1 MGNSLVTDWVEGEL
15 EDGLA
20 EASKGV
26 SEALSRLSMVGEGI
40 RAYRTG
46 VVPATSDLSSQ
57 VETAIDPMYD
67 PEVQELN
74 IEEIMM
80 QEAWTGHEEHKIPE
94 QAAVDKQ
101 MEEAI
106 VGARDIRDSVMQNAK
121 EARSGIQRRMEE
133 FEPLLDVS
141 RMEERE
147 ITEDQLHAL
156 QEKLDELKGASFGQ
170 NMKMLSEI
178 QEHSR
183 PMEEVLQ
190 EVINEQTGHQVVLQ
204 EVATEQTAAK
214 QELTQD
220 VIPEETAVKEEMIE
234 EVKFEQTAV
243 KALKDEAKQE
253 VIPEHAAVKE
263 EEVISEQTA
272 VKALKEE
279 VKQEVIPEHAAV
291 KEEVVEEVISEQTA
305 VKAVK
310 EEVKQEVIPEH
321 AAVKE
326 EVIEEVISEQT
337 AVKALKEEVKQE
349 VIPEHAAVKEE
360 VIKEIT
366 PEQTAVKEEVIEE
379 VISEQ
384 TAVKEELTQEV
395 ILDQAVVKEEVIE
408 EVISEQTAVKALKE
422 EVKQE
427 VITEHAA
434 VKEEVIEEVISEQTA
449 VKALKEEVKQEVI
462 TEHAA
467 VKEEV
472 IEEVISEQT
481 AVKALKE
488 EVKQEVITEH
498 AAVKEEVIK
507 EITPEQTAVKEE
519 VKQEVVPEQTSTMA
533 LKEVNQEVTPEQ
545 AAVKEEVIEE
555 VISEQAAVKEEVV
568 QVVVTEQTGLKE
580 EVLAKPLPNTSD
592 GKEEALNPSE
602 EIASVKKEV
611 EKELDST
618 LAQVAKTIN
627 LEEANTST
635 VHDFDV
641 ELQANPA
648 ISKDDAEKVVITA
661 SPESSSTDVDTL
673 STPEDFIVPNA
684 VGSGPAAAA
693 SISGAAIASASIAAA
708 STTAAAA
715 ATVAASTTAAA
726 AAASTTATA
735 AAASTTAAAAAASTT
750 AAAAA
755 ATVAASPVA
764 TQSVPVEKPKP
775 AAPKPKLLGRK
786 PLAKDKPKSTLASNA
801 QARKVPHS
809 RIGRLMSFGGLAAG
823 LGAGTLAE
831 LTRRSLG
838 MNEGK
843 GSGSLLDASPFL
855 TEANAKRIVDTLCRV
870 RGAALKLG
878 QMLSIQDNALI
889 NPQLQKIFERVR
901 QSADFMPAWQLENAL
916 VDQFGPDWRSLVT
929 SFDERPFAAASIG
942 QVHLATLPDGRSV
955 AMKIQYPG
963 VAEGID
969 SDINNLIGT
978 LKIANILP
986 EGLYVDSVIE
996 VAKKELNWE
1005 CDYVREA
1012 ECTTR
1017 FRELVKPYP
1026 EYYVPEVISQLCTKQ
1041 VFSSE
1046 LIDGVPVDKCIEMDQ
1061 ETRNYICEK
1070 ILRLCL
1076 LELFKFGFMQ
1086 TDPNWSN
1093 FFYNAETEQLA
1104 LLDFGACRS
1113 YEKSFVDKYIQI
1125 IHGAA
1130 TCNREKI
1137 YEYSKELGFLTGHE
1151 AKVMIDAH
1159 IDAVMILG
1167 EAFQEDK
1174 LFHFGAQ
1181 DTTYRIQH
1189 LVPVMLSHRMCAPP
1203 EESYSLHRKMSGV
1216 FLLCARLNG
1225 QVNCKPL
1232 FEEAFE
1238 GYKYGG
1244 TWEEFLAGKL

>member
-1 MGNSLVTDWVEGEL
+1 MARPPRGSDLVSVLRGLSRVGSAVVDVRSQEVTKAWATSSLRPLIVQGSANLQDAISRAIQQPQVVQT
-15 EDGLA
+15 

-26 SEALSRLSMVGEGI
+26 SEALARISMVGEGI
-40 RAYRTG
+40 RAYRSG
-46 VVPATSDLSSQ
+46 AVPAAADLSSQ

-80 QEAWTGHEEHKIPE
+80 QEAWMGHEEHKIPE
-94 QAAVDKQ
+94 HTVVDKQ
-101 MEEAI
+101 MNEAI
-106 VGARDIRDSVMQNAK
+106 VGARNIRDSVMENAK
-121 EARSGIQRRMEE
+121 EAKSSMQRRMEE

-141 RMEERE
+141 KVEERE
-147 ITEDQLHAL
+147 ITDDQLQAL

-170 NMKMLSEI
+170 NMKMLSDI

-190 EVINEQTGHQVVLQ
+190 EIIKDQTGLQDTVLQ
-204 EVATEQTAAK
+204 EVATEQTA
-214 QELTQD
+214 
-220 VIPEETAVKEEMIE
+220 VKEEL
-234 EVKFEQTAV
+234 V
-243 KALKDEAKQE
+243 QE
-253 VIPEHAAVKE
+253 VI
-263 EEVISEQTA
+263 
-272 VKALKEE
+272 
-279 VKQEVIPEHAAV
+279 
-291 KEEVVEEVISEQTA
+291 
-305 VKAVK
+305 
-310 EEVKQEVIPEH
+310 
-321 AAVKE
+321 
-326 EVIEEVISEQT
+326 
-337 AVKALKEEVKQE
+337 
-349 VIPEHAAVKEE
+349 
-360 VIKEIT
+360 
-366 PEQTAVKEEVIEE
+366 PEQTAVKEELVQEVIPEQTAVKEELVQEVIPEQTAVKEELRLEVATEQTAVKEELIQEVIPEQTAVKEELVQELKSEQTAVKEELRQEVIPEQTAVKEELRQE

-384 TAVKEELTQEV
+384 TAVKEELIQE
-395 ILDQAVVKEEVIE
+395 A
-408 EVISEQTAVKALKE
+408 ISEQTAVKEELIQELKSEQTVVKE
-422 EVKQE
+422 EIKQE
-427 VITEHAA
+427 VI
-434 VKEEVIEEVISEQTA
+434 
-449 VKALKEEVKQEVI
+449 LD
-462 TEHAA
+462 
-467 VKEEV
+467 
-472 IEEVISEQT
+472 
-481 AVKALKE
+481 
-488 EVKQEVITEH
+488 
-498 AAVKEEVIK
+498 
-507 EITPEQTAVKEE
+507 QTAVKE
-519 VKQEVVPEQTSTMA
+519 VV
-533 LKEVNQEVTPEQ
+533 PEQ
-545 AAVKEEVIEE
+545 AAVKDLKDEVKQEI
-555 VISEQAAVKEEVV
+555 IPEQAAVKGEVV
-568 QVVVTEQTGLKE
+568 QEVVTEHAGLKE
-580 EVLAKPLPNTSD
+580 EVLAKPSTSEVMD
-592 GKEEALNPSE
+592 EALSPSE
-602 EIASVKKEV
+602 EIVSVKKEV

-627 LEEANTST
+627 LEEASTST
-635 VHDFDV
+635 VRDFDV
-641 ELQANPA
+641 ELQAEPA
-648 ISKDDAEKVVITA
+648 ICKDEAEKVVIKA
-661 SPESSSTDVDTL
+661 SPESSGTNVDA
-673 STPEDFIVPNA
+673 SSAVEDFIVPST

-693 SISGAAIASASIAAA
+693 SISGAAVASASMAAA
-708 STTAAAA
+708 STAAAA
-715 ATVAASTTAAA
+715 ATVAASVSA
-726 AAASTTATA
+726 
-735 AAASTTAAAAAASTT
+735 
-750 AAAAA
+750 
-755 ATVAASPVA
+755 VA
-764 TQSVPVEKPKP
+764 TQSVALEEKAKP

-929 SFDERPFAAASIG
+929 TFDERPFAAASIG

-1005 CDYVREA
+1005 CDYIREA

-1017 FRELVKPYP
+1017 FRDLVKPYP

-1130 TCNREKI
+1130 TYNREKI
-1137 YEYSKELGFLTGHE
+1137 YEYSKQLGFLTGHE

-1232 FEEAFE
+1232 FEEAFD

-1244 TWEEFLAGKL
+1244 TWEDFHAGRL

>member
-1 MGNSLVTDWVEGEL
+1 MARPPRGSDLLSVLRGLSRVGSAVVDVRSQEVTKAWATSSLRPLIVQGSANLQEAISKAVQQPQVVQT
-15 EDGLA
+15 

-26 SEALSRLSMVGEGI
+26 SEALARISMVGEGL
-40 RAYRTG
+40 RAYRSG
-46 VVPATSDLSSQ
+46 AVPAAADLSSQ

-80 QEAWTGHEEHKIPE
+80 QEAWMGHEEHKIPE
-94 QAAVDKQ
+94 HTAVDKQ
-101 MEEAI
+101 MKEAI
-106 VGARDIRDSVMQNAK
+106 VGARNIRDSVMENAK
-121 EARSGIQRRMEE
+121 EARSSIQRRMEE

-141 RMEERE
+141 KVEEKE
-147 ITEDQLHAL
+147 ITDDQLQAL

-170 NMKMLSEI
+170 NMKMLSDI

-190 EVINEQTGHQVVLQ
+190 EVIKDQTGLQDMVLQ
-204 EVATEQTAAK
+204 EVATEQTA
-214 QELTQD
+214 
-220 VIPEETAVKEEMIE
+220 VKEE
-234 EVKFEQTAV
+234 
-243 KALKDEAKQE
+243 LRQE
-253 VIPEHAAVKE
+253 VI
-263 EEVISEQTA
+263 
-272 VKALKEE
+272 
-279 VKQEVIPEHAAV
+279 
-291 KEEVVEEVISEQTA
+291 
-305 VKAVK
+305 
-310 EEVKQEVIPEH
+310 
-321 AAVKE
+321 
-326 EVIEEVISEQT
+326 
-337 AVKALKEEVKQE
+337 
-349 VIPEHAAVKEE
+349 
-360 VIKEIT
+360 
-366 PEQTAVKEEVIEE
+366 PEQTAVKEEIKQE
-379 VISEQ
+379 VIPEQ
-384 TAVKEELTQEV
+384 TAVKEELRQEV
-395 ILDQAVVKEEVIE
+395 ATK
-408 EVISEQTAVKALKE
+408 QTAVKDELI
-422 EVKQE
+422 QE
-427 VITEHAA
+427 V
-434 VKEEVIEEVISEQTA
+434 
-449 VKALKEEVKQEVI
+449 L
-462 TEHAA
+462 
-467 VKEEV
+467 
-472 IEEVISEQT
+472 
-481 AVKALKE
+481 
-488 EVKQEVITEH
+488 
-498 AAVKEEVIK
+498 
-507 EITPEQTAVKEE
+507 PEQTAVKEE
-519 VKQEVVPEQTSTMA
+519 LIQELKSEQI
-533 LKEVNQEVTPEQ
+533 
-545 AAVKEEVIEE
+545 AVKEELIQE
-555 VISEQAAVKEEVV
+555 VMPEQTAVKEELIQEVMPEQTAVKEELIQEVMPEQSAVKEELILELKSEQTAIKEEIRQEAIPDEAVFKGEVV
-568 QVVVTEQTGLKE
+568 QEVVIEHTSFKE
-580 EVLAKPLPNTSD
+580 EVLAKPSTFESV
-592 GKEEALNPSE
+592 
-602 EIASVKKEV
+602 SVKKEV

-627 LEEANTST
+627 LEETNTST
-635 VHDFDV
+635 IQDFDV
-641 ELQANPA
+641 ELQAKPA
-648 ISKDDAEKVVITA
+648 ICKDEAEKVVIKA
-661 SPESSSTDVDTL
+661 SPESSGTNVDTS
-673 STPEDFIVPNA
+673 STVEDFIVPST

-693 SISGAAIASASIAAA
+693 SISGAAVASVSMAAA
-708 STTAAAA
+708 STAAAA
-715 ATVAASTTAAA
+715 ATVAAS
-726 AAASTTATA
+726 
-735 AAASTTAAAAAASTT
+735 
-750 AAAAA
+750 
-755 ATVAASPVA
+755 VAASASAVA
-764 TQSVPVEKPKP
+764 TQSVALEEKPKP

-929 SFDERPFAAASIG
+929 TFDERPFAAASIG

-1005 CDYVREA
+1005 CDYIREA

-1137 YEYSKELGFLTGHE
+1137 YEYSKQLGFLTGHE

-1167 EAFQEDK
+1167 EAFQDDK

-1225 QVNCKPL
+1225 QVNCRPL
-1232 FEEAFE
+1232 FDEAFD

-1244 TWEEFLAGKL
+1244 TWEDFHAGRL